1 MTDRGRQANH
11 EVLIAFRLEPA
22 RFGLPIERV
31 REIVRAV
38 AVTPLP
44 GAPPIVEGVLDYRG
58 RRLVPVLDPRK
69 RAGLPPVELHPDQHF
84 IVAEAGTR
92 WVALRVDRVE
102 GVVEVSRLAIEQAV
116 AAIPAAP
123 YVAGLA
129 RLPDGLLV
137 IYDLARFLS
146 LDEMQRLDHAIRQ
159 AGSSSAAAGASP
171 R

>member
-1 MTDRGRQANH
+1 MADKGRQANH
-11 EVLIAFRLEPA
+11 ELLISFRLGPE
-22 RFGLPIERV
+22 RFGLPIGGV

-38 AVTPLP
+38 AITPLP
-44 GAPPIVEGVLDYRG
+44 GAPPIVEGVIDFRG
-58 RRLVPVLDPRK
+58 RLVPVVDPRQ
-69 RAGLPPVELHPDQHF
+69 RAALPRVELQPDQHF
-84 IVAEAGTR
+84 IVAEAGPR

-102 GVVEVSRLAIEQAV
+102 EVVEVTPLAIEQAV

-137 IYDLARFLS
+137 IYDLERFLS
-146 LDEMQRLDHAIRQ
+146 MDEAQQLDAAVRQ
-159 AGSSSAAAGASP
+159 AGSSPGKEGAWV